1 MLAYATIAV
10 ASATMLAC
18 MKMLAPDE
26 KPWRI
31 APGFFQFSLI
41 LLAGSGGFLSTVLYV
56 SLKKLVV
63 QNLFPEG

>member
-1 MLAYATIAV
+1 
-10 ASATMLAC
+10 MLAC